1 MRVYCKSI
9 LKALNGPL
17 AAHSSGRG
25 SRGRLCRA
33 PSHAVTVC
41 SVAPTPR
48 PSPTSASYSGS
59 PCASSIATRSSAVC
73 TATRDGT
80 AARGSRALA
89 RRGGSGPVAAARQPR
104 GGPGGSGGGA
114 PGGEVGGVGGMG
126 KALQVGRADGGL
138 HLHHAVEQSAC
149 GQLQPLRRGP
159 KLARHGLHFMVDH
172 QSHWLGLLLGSG
184 GERASLGRA
193 AMHTANIEA
202 LRYRKQGHLL
212 HIDVRRLLVNPAD
225 GLGQVGGFKRRK
237 TGKAF
242 VG

>member
-89 RRGGSGPVAAARQPR
+89 RRGGLCQLAAARER
-104 GGPGGSGGGA
+104 REGRVGR
-114 PGGEVGGVGGMG
+114 GGEVAGVGGMG
-126 KALQVGRADGGL
+126 KAFQVGRADGGL

-212 HIDVRRLLVNPAD
+212 HIDVRRLL
-225 GLGQVGGFKRRK
+225 
-237 TGKAF
+237 
-242 VG
+242 

>member
-80 AARGSRALA
+80 AARGSRAPA
-89 RRGGSGPVAAARQPR
+89 RRAGSCPVGAARQR
-104 GGPGGSGGGA
+104 RGA
-114 PGGEVGGVGGMG
+114 PGGGGGEGGGAEGEFVPVGGDQATLRGAGGQRGEVAGAGRIG

-212 HIDVRRLLVNPAD
+212 HIDVRRL
-225 GLGQVGGFKRRK
+225 R
-237 TGKAF
+237 
-242 VG
+242 